1 MEVGRIFDFTRSRLA
16 SRNLRK
22 SLYYTQQQMLE
33 AGWYTY
39 STRKRSLLSLF
50 YSTQNLYLRL
60 FVSSTQ
66 SFFVNGLVRGSNNRV
81 YEMAITPTTA
91 PTYLIVIINKYLKYE
106 DNVRRTLH
114 VAVVEIQICVCVCV
128 CTQYLISTFS
138 QNVRL
143 IVINFLSFY
152 YHSVHAHYYFIYLL
166 DLPNRGQK
174 IIRTYTHYIAR
185 NSNIFFYK

>member
-128 CTQYLISTFS
+128 YLVPNIYIQSKRATGS
-138 QNVRL
+138 NKLL
-143 IVINFLSFY
+143 IILLPLRSCPLLFYIPTRFAKPRSKNYTYLHTLHRTKQQHFFL
-152 YHSVHAHYYFIYLL
+152 
-166 DLPNRGQK
+166 
-174 IIRTYTHYIAR
+174 
-185 NSNIFFYK
+185 